1 MQKYIK
7 ISKRN
12 LCVFLIFLL
21 AIVFRIYN
29 LNYEDLWID
38 EIISFSVAD
47 PSLSL
52 RETISYHNKLEQL
65 PILYNLLLKFYF
77 KIFGYN
83 VFYGRYLSS
92 IFGIAAVV
100 VSFFLILKVKE
111 RSSLFFLILVSSNVY
126 LIKYAQ
132 ELRVY
137 SLLVFLFTTS
147 LFFFFKYIS
156 QENKNNYNIFF
167 FQYS

>member
-1 MQKYIK
+1 MQENIK

-12 LCVFLIFLL
+12 LCIFLFFL
-21 AIVFRIYN
+21 SAIIFRIYN

-92 IFGIAAVV
+92 IFSVGAVV
-100 VSFFLILKVKE
+100 ISFFLILKVKE
-111 RSSLFFLILVSSNVY
+111 KSSLFFLILVSSNVY

-137 SLLVFLFTTS
+137 SLLVFLK
-147 LFFFFKYIS
+147 LDYK
-156 QENKNNYNIFF
+156 IF
-167 FQYS
+167 

>member
-100 VSFFLILKVKE
+100 VSFFFNSQSKRKIF
-111 RSSLFFLILVSSNVY
+111 SFFSYFGLF
-126 LIKYAQ
+126 
-132 ELRVY
+132 
-137 SLLVFLFTTS
+137 
-147 LFFFFKYIS
+147 
-156 QENKNNYNIFF
+156 
-167 FQYS
+167 